1 LIPNSAKEDGTMQ
14 QANALTDTRAAASVD
29 EVASTTHG
37 AAAYVA
43 DIERRLAPYFAWV
56 EPRQRALAYLRG
68 LLSLAERQNGRQVS
82 EISGAAT
89 PYGFQHL
96 LGRAD

>member
-1 LIPNSAKEDGTMQ
+1 MQ
-14 QANALTDTRAAASVD
+14 QANALTDTQAAASVD

-43 DIERRLAPYFAWV
+43 DIEPRLAPYFAWA
-56 EPRQRALAYLRG
+56 EPRQRALAHLRG
-68 LLSLAERQNGRQVS
+68 LLSLAERKNSWQVA
-82 EISGAAT
+82 EISEAAT